1 MDAAQILL
9 DAHVSWVL
17 NQLDGDALDTQID
30 LQIDR
35 FMGLAP
41 RLRLKDVV
49 KTKDV
54 QTAARQ
60 YAIDLELGAVIPE
73 LVGDVARLVYRHK
86 VHNDTK
92 LEELIPD
99 DQFEEILDKMLELE
113 ALHEA
118 LAKHLVANPVFAS
131 MISELLQHALRD
143 YAKRG
148 SDMSRKLPGADSAF
162 KIGKKM
168 MDRAR
173 PEFGQMLEENLRGFI
188 QKQTEASLRMSESFL
203 LNALESDQIRE
214 AILDIWH
221 ENKGRSVA
229 SIRGF
234 ANSLDIEEMFVVG
247 YEYWR
252 AFRQT
257 RYFAT
262 LLDAGVQAVMDELGA
277 LTLEELLVEIGID
290 DSMLRRDGK
299 RFVPVVVKAL
309 KRKKLLEPVVRA
321 NLEGF
326 YTSEHFSQ
334 AMAQVL
340 PKD

>member
-9 DAHVSWVL
+9 DAHVNWVL
-17 NQLDGDALDTQID
+17 SQLEGKALEAQID
-30 LQIDR
+30 MQIDR

-54 QTAARQ
+54 QVAAKQ

-73 LVGDVARLVYRHK
+73 LVGDVARLVYRHR

-99 DQFEEILDKMLELE
+99 DQFEEILDKVLELE

-148 SDMSRKLPGADSAF
+148 SEMSRKLPGADSAF

-173 PEFGQMLEENLRGFI
+173 PELGQMLEENLRGFI

-221 ENKGRSVA
+221 ENKKRSVA

-252 AFRQT
+252 EFRQT

-277 LTLEELLVEIGID
+277 LTLAELLDEIGID
-290 DSMLRRDGK
+290 DGMLRRDAK

-309 KRKKLLEPVVRA
+309 KRKKLLEPVVRE

-326 YTSEHFSQ
+326 YASADFTQ
-334 AMAQVL
+334 AIEQL
-340 PKD
+340 SKDD